1 LASQQFG
8 QAFADALHYR
18 LQLVFG
24 GGVDSLECQF
34 VRLVADVNPIKKQH
48 MKVNVQIQR

>member
-24 GGVDSLECQF
+24 GGVQKSKHIF
-34 VRLVADVNPIKKQH
+34 
-48 MKVNVQIQR
+48 